1 MVAASL
7 PAEITAPAPAAPA
20 PYIETQPAA
29 GVSQELLSTDLTQ
42 NRIEVSS
49 SFQGAKVILYG
60 AVFQPDDEPSD
71 VVVVIR
77 GPQASMRLIRKVK
90 AGAVWLNSRPVVFEG
105 APGYY
110 MAASSQPLDRIT
122 DFSHRRLLGLGLDY
136 IAMDTSR
143 ENKVVTRYGVKDVVV
158 NGIEDDYLDWRRAV
172 IRLKTKAGLYNDNP
186 LGVRFVDRNLFRA
199 EVTLPSEAPIG
210 DYTAEVWLFRD
221 GQPVGYSEK
230 SLTVEKV
237 GFERFIFNVAHRHAW
252 LYGFACVVMSMGMG
266 ALASR
271 LFRRG

>member
-7 PAEITAPAPAAPA
+7 PPDVTAPAPPV
-20 PYIETQPAA
+20 PYIETQSAA
-29 GVSQELLSTDLTQ
+29 GLSADLLSTDLTQ

-60 AVFQPDDEPSD
+60 AVFQPEDQPSD
-71 VVVVIR
+71 VVVIIR

-172 IRLKTKAGLYNDNP
+172 IRLKSKAGLYNDNP
-186 LGVRFVDRNLFRA
+186 LGVRFVDKNLFRA

-230 SLTVEKV
+230 KLTVEKV
-237 GFERFIFNVAHRHAW
+237 GFERFVYTVAHRHAW
-252 LYGFACVVMSMGMG
+252 LYGLACVFMSMGMG

>member
-7 PAEITAPAPAAPA
+7 PPEVTAPATPV

-29 GVSQELLSTDLTQ
+29 GVSADLLSTDLTQ

-60 AVFQPDDEPSD
+60 AVFQPEDQPSD
-71 VVVVIR
+71 VVVIIR

-172 IRLKTKAGLYNDNP
+172 IRLKSKAGLYNDNP
-186 LGVRFVDRNLFRA
+186 LGVRFVDKNLFRA

-230 SLTVEKV
+230 KLTVEKV
-237 GFERFIFNVAHRHAW
+237 GFERFVYTVAHRHAW
-252 LYGFACVVMSMGMG
+252 LYGLACVFMSMGMG